1 MAHLGDGPSAI
12 NALLDGSHAFAA
24 TLKAAQKPMLILGR
38 GALARA
44 DGAAVLASAWRLA
57 AEAGMLKPDWH
68 GFNMLHHF
76 GGQVGALELGFL
88 PGQGGKDLGAML
100 AGGVDALW
108 LLNADG
114 FDPSRIPASTFV
126 IYQGHH
132 GDAMAARADVLLP
145 GAAYTEKDATWVN
158 TEGRAQRSHRAIHPP
173 GEAREDWRIIRAFS
187 EGVGKTLPYN
197 DLDALRARLA
207 SVSPVFARI
216 GEVAASGCADMAGPQ
231 AGMAMEAAAFRL
243 PITDYHRA
251 DVISRASDVMAECAA
266 VYGPQQALAA
276 E

>member
-1 MAHLGDGPSAI
+1 MLG
-12 NALLDGSHAFAA
+12 
-24 TLKAAQKPMLILGR
+24 
-38 GALARA
+38 
-44 DGAAVLASAWRLA
+44 
-57 AEAGMLKPDWH
+57 
-68 GFNMLHHF
+68 
-76 GGQVGALELGFL
+76 
-88 PGQGGKDLGAML
+88 
-100 AGGVDALW
+100 GGVEALW

-114 FDPSRIPASTFV
+114 FDPARIPASTFV
-126 IYQGHH
+126 VYQGHH
-132 GDAMAARADVLLP
+132 GDGMAARADVLLP

-158 TEGRAQRSHRAIHPP
+158 TEGRAQRGYRAIHPP